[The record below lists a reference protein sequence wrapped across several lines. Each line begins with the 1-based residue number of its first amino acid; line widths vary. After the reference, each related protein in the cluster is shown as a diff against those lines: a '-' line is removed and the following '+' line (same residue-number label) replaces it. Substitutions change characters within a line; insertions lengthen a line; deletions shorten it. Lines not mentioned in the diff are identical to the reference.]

1 MVARPMSASESGRV
15 VAATVGG
22 RPGSIIHK
30 CALARWIVL
39 AVRVGWHA
47 MRRVVITGVG
57 VVSPNGV
64 GKSAFW
70 DACKNGISGIGPIRS
85 FDASKH
91 PVKVAGEVNEGEAE
105 LHIPAHV
112 RKSLKVMGRAAKF
125 GLSAAGLA
133 VKDSGLNIA
142 AEDPER
148 MGVVMGGGVVPVD
161 LAELAPLLYRACQS
175 DGTFDTTQMA
185 DGPES
190 PLFPLWLLK
199 YLPNMAAAHIS
210 MAFNCQ
216 GPNNT
221 VVTACVAGTQAVG
234 EAFRMIHRGEA
245 DVMLAGGADSRIDPL
260 MLLAYTALG
269 TLSRSENRSPGEMS
283 RPFDRLRDGFVI
295 SEGAAV
301 LVLEEYERAKARN
314 ADIVAEVLGFGSTFD
329 AYSVTKPDPEGKGG
343 ARAIRA
349 ALTEGRIDHRD
360 IGYINAHGTSTRLND
375 AMETAAVKRVFGD
388 MARHVQMSSIKSM
401 IGHSIGAS
409 GAIEA
414 AALAMSLQSQVY
426 PPTINLN
433 NPDPQCDLDYI
444 PNTARENRVRYGLST
459 SFGFGGQNGALVMA
473 AI

>member
-1 MVARPMSASESGRV
+1 MIGGA
-15 VAATVGG
+15 VGHEDW
-22 RPGSIIHK
+22 R
-30 CALARWIVL
+30 
-39 AVRVGWHA
+39 VRVGWHA
-47 MRRVVITGVG
+47 MRRVAVTGIG
-57 VVSPNGV
+57 VVAPNGV
-64 GKSAFW
+64 GKTAFW
-70 DACKNGISGIGPIRS
+70 DACKQGISGIGPITS
-85 FDASKH
+85 FDATNH
-91 PVKVAGEVNEGEAE
+91 PVKVAGEVKDFDPEPY
-105 LHIPAHV
+105 IPAQM

-125 GLSAAGLA
+125 GLGAAGLA
-133 VKDSGLNIA
+133 IQDSGLNLA
-142 AEDPER
+142 TENPER

-161 LAELAPLLYRACQS
+161 LGELAPMLARACQENGS
-175 DGTFDTTQMA
+175 FDETQLSQDGN
-185 DGPES
+185 S

-234 EAFRMIHRGEA
+234 EAYRLIDRGEA

-269 TLSRSENRSPGEMS
+269 TLSRSERPAGEMS

-295 SEGAAV
+295 SEGSAV
-301 LVLEEYERAKARN
+301 LILEEWERAKSRN
-314 ADIVAEVLGFGSTFD
+314 ANIYAEIRGFGSSFD

-343 ARAIRA
+343 ARAIQA
-349 ALTEGRIDHRD
+349 ALKEGSVDFRD

-375 AMETAAVKRVFGD
+375 AMETAAVKRVFGEKSRD
-388 MARHVQMSSIKSM
+388 VQLSSIKSM

-414 AALAMSLQSQVY
+414 AALAMSLQQQVY
-426 PPTINLN
+426 PPTINLT

-444 PNTARENRVRYGLST
+444 PNTARETKVKYGLST

-473 AI
+473 AV

>member
-1 MVARPMSASESGRV
+1 M
-15 VAATVGG
+15 T
-22 RPGSIIHK
+22 
-30 CALARWIVL
+30 
-39 AVRVGWHA
+39 
-47 MRRVVITGVG
+47 RRVVVSGVG
-57 VVSPNGV
+57 VVAPNGV
-64 GKSAFW
+64 GKDAFW
-70 DACKNGISGIGPIRS
+70 EACRDGVSGIGPIRS
-85 FDASKH
+85 FDASNH
-91 PVKVAGEVNEGEAE
+91 PIRVAGEVPDFDLEQFLPEK
-105 LHIPAHV
+105 H
-112 RKSLKVMGRAAKF
+112 RKSAKVMGRAARF
-125 GLSAAGLA
+125 GVGAAGLA
-133 VKDSGLNIA
+133 VRDSGLELG

-148 MGVVMGGGVVPVD
+148 MGVVMGAGLIPMELG
-161 LAELAPLLYRACQS
+161 ELAPMLARACQE
-175 DGTFDTTQMA
+175 DGGFDETRL
-185 DGPES
+185 PEPGRPDS

-234 EAFRMIHRGEA
+234 EAFRLIQRGDA

-260 MLLAYTALG
+260 LLLAYAALG
-269 TLSRSENRSPGEMS
+269 TLSRSKLPEAERS

-314 ADIVAEVLGFGSTFD
+314 ALIYAEVCGFGSSFD

-343 ARAIRA
+343 ARAIKS
-349 ALTEGRIDHRD
+349 ALTEGRVDHRD

-388 MARHVQMSSIKSM
+388 HARGVQMSSIKSM

-414 AALAMSLQSQVY
+414 AALAMSLSTQVY
-426 PPTINLN
+426 PPTINLTH
-433 NPDPQCDLDYI
+433 PDPACDLDYI
-444 PNTARENRVRYGLST
+444 PLTAREGRVKYGLST

-473 AI
+473 AV

>member
-1 MVARPMSASESGRV
+1 M
-15 VAATVGG
+15 
-22 RPGSIIHK
+22 
-30 CALARWIVL
+30 
-39 AVRVGWHA
+39 RVGWHA
-47 MRRVVITGVG
+47 MRRIAVTGIG
-57 VVSPNGV
+57 VVAPNGIGRV
-64 GKSAFW
+64 AFW
-70 DACKNGISGIGPIRS
+70 EACKSGVSGIGPIRS
-85 FDASKH
+85 FDSSNH
-91 PVKVAGEVNEGEAE
+91 PVKVAGEIHDFDPEPY
-105 LHIPAHV
+105 IPQHV

-125 GLSAAGLA
+125 GLGAAGLA
-133 VKDSGLNIA
+133 IQDSGLELTREN
-142 AEDPER
+142 PER

-161 LAELAPLLYRACQS
+161 LAELAPMLARSCQENGDFDERQLS
-175 DGTFDTTQMA
+175 EDGT
-185 DGPES
+185 S

-234 EAFRMIHRGEA
+234 EACRLIQRGEA

-269 TLSRSENRSPGEMS
+269 TLSRSERPAGQMS

-295 SEGAAV
+295 SEGSAI
-301 LVLEEYERAKARN
+301 LVLEEWDRATARGAN
-314 ADIVAEVLGFGSTFD
+314 IYAEILGFGSSFD

-343 ARAIRA
+343 ARAIQS
-349 ALTEGRIDHRD
+349 ALNESHVDFRD

-388 MARHVQMSSIKSM
+388 RSKDVQLSSIKSM

-414 AALAMSLQSQVY
+414 AALAMSLQEQVY
-426 PPTINLN
+426 PPTINLT

-444 PNTARENRVRYGLST
+444 PNTARETKVRYGLST

-473 AI
+473 AV